1 MTTVLFLKRKYYYRK
16 ESAPYLWKTFS
27 VIGKNILTFGES
39 LEFNSIRFHGLV
51 FFVFFCFNFVAFAQY
66 DPQFSQ
72 NMFNPLPVNAG
83 YAGFSGRTNAVIINR
98 TQWVGIEGAPKTT
111 VVGADMA
118 VNFLKNKG
126 GVGLVVMNDE
136 IGFFQN
142 ITIQGV
148 LAQRYDLGE
157 GELGVGVNLGLV
169 NQSFDG
175 SKVILKPAAGGDY
188 HQPTDQFV
196 PTTDVNGFAFD
207 MGLGAWYSRPDY
219 YLGFSILHLFAPK
232 PNFKEELD
240 VYIPRSFFLT
250 GGYNYKFWEKPI
262 ELQPSVFLKQ
272 SAGSWQMD
280 LNVNLMFQQKYWTG
294 LTYRLQ
300 DAIVLFAGMELKS
313 GIKIGYSYDITTSAL
328 SKAGSN
334 GSHEVMVGYTFD
346 ISTEKREKRYKSVR
360 YL

>member
-1 MTTVLFLKRKYYYRK
+1 MTTDLFLRRKCNNRK
-16 ESAPYLWKTFS
+16 ESAPKVWNKST
-27 VIGKNILTFGES
+27 VIGNNALFFAEYLDLKANRIYS
-39 LEFNSIRFHGLV
+39 LV
-51 FFVFFCFNFVAFAQY
+51 FIVLFCFNFGAFAQY

-72 NMFNPLPVNAG
+72 NMFNLLPVNAG
-83 YAGFSGRTNAVIINR
+83 YAGFSGRTNVVILNR

-111 VVGADMA
+111 VIGADMSA
-118 VNFLKNKG
+118 NFLRNKG
-126 GVGLVVMNDE
+126 GVGLVIMNDE
-136 IGFFQN
+136 IGYFQN
-142 ITIQGV
+142 LTIQGV

-157 GELGVGVNLGLV
+157 GELGVGVNLGMV

-175 SKVILKPAAGGDY
+175 SKVILKPSAGGNY
-188 HQPTDQFV
+188 HNESDALV
-196 PTTDVNGFAFD
+196 PTTDVNGLAFD
-207 MGLGAWYSRPDY
+207 MGLGTWYSRPDY

-232 PNFKEELD
+232 PNFKDELD

-262 ELQPSVFLKQ
+262 EFQPSIFLKQ

-280 LNVNLMFQQKYWTG
+280 LNVNFTFQEKYWTG

-300 DAIVLFAGMELKS
+300 DAFVVFAGIQLNN
-313 GIKIGYSYDITTSAL
+313 GVRIGYSYDITTSAL

-334 GSHEVMVGYTFD
+334 GTHEIMAGYTFD